1 MRFMKLI
8 TILLMAF
15 ALKSCGNS
23 KATTNIQDD
32 MEMNQTEILSGTYNI
47 TLVGNNKD
55 LPENIHLNFDETK
68 NRVSGFAGCNNFSG
82 DYNIDGDIIKF
93 GALMSTKMFCKRFM
107 DIEQH
112 VLKALEQT
120 NTFSI
125 KDNTLNLRNGESIL
139 IEAIK
144 SRNERMV
151 QDDDYTIEY
160 TATTRG
166 FYTQVIIKNGTLSIQ
181 KDRDHNAPI
190 ETIVC
195 SEEELKALNTL
206 LKEID
211 LEKLSIYEGP
221 TKKRLYDGAAIAN
234 LKITWS
240 GNDYSTPSFD
250 HGYPNS
256 NIEAF
261 VNTITSMAKMPN

>member
-1 MRFMKLI
+1 MKLI
-8 TILLMAF
+8 TILLTVF

-23 KATTNIQDD
+23 KAATNIPND
-32 MEMNQTEILSGTYNI
+32 MEMNQTKILSGTYKI
-47 TLVGNNKD
+47 TLVGNNKE
-55 LPENIHLNFDETK
+55 LPENIHLSFDETK

-82 DYNIDGDIIKF
+82 NYNIDGYTIKF
-93 GALMSTKMFCKRFM
+93 GMLMSTKMFCDRFM

-112 VLKALEQT
+112 VLSALEQT
-120 NTFSI
+120 NTFSL
-125 KDNTLNLRNGESIL
+125 KDNSLNLKDGETIL
-139 IEAIK
+139 IEASK
-144 SRNERMV
+144 SKNERIV
-151 QDDDYTIEY
+151 QDDDYIIEY

-166 FYTQVIIKNGTLSIQ
+166 FYTQVIIKNGTLNIQ
-181 KDRDHNAPI
+181 KDRDHEAPI
-190 ETIVC
+190 ESIVC
-195 SEEELKALNTL
+195 SEEELKTLNNL

-211 LEKLSIYEGP
+211 LEKLSVYEGP

-240 GNDYSTPSFD
+240 GSDYSTPSFD

-261 VNTITSMAKMPN
+261 VNTVTSMAKMPN